1 MPSKLKKRRAKRNS
15 AKIFIEFLSYVE
27 DYINENTLLGEK
39 VKILY
44 LQKPQ
49 PNILGLESRGVVKIG
64 DRQYILEV
72 WLNSETQQIT
82 ISSRAFLF
90 ALDIKD
96 AKKYLKLREN
106 FK

>member
-1 MPSKLKKRRAKRNS
+1 MKKAKVRKNL

-49 PNILGLESRGVVKIG
+49 LNILGLESRGVVKIG

>member
-1 MPSKLKKRRAKRNS
+1 MPAKLKRRNS
-15 AKIFIEFLSYVE
+15 AKIFLEFLKHVE
-27 DYINENTLLGEK
+27 DYINENILLGEK

-49 PNILGLESRGVVKIG
+49 PNILGLDSRGVVKIG

-72 WLNSETQQIT
+72 WLNSKTWQIT
-82 ISSRAFLF
+82 ISSRAFVF
-90 ALDIKD
+90 GLDIKD
-96 AKKYLKLREN
+96 AKKYVKLREN

>member
-1 MPSKLKKRRAKRNS
+1 MRKTKVKRSS
-15 AKIFIEFLSYVE
+15 AKIFIEFLKHVE
-27 DYINENTLLGEK
+27 DYINENRLLGEK

-49 PNILGLESRGVVKIG
+49 LNILGLESRGVVKIG

-82 ISSRAFLF
+82 ISSRAFVF
-90 ALDIKD
+90 SLDIKD

>member
-1 MPSKLKKRRAKRNS
+1 MQSKLKKRKVNKELV
-15 AKIFIEFLSYVE
+15 KIFLEFLKYVE
-27 DYINENTLLGEK
+27 DYINENILLGEK

-49 PNILGLESRGVVKIG
+49 PNILGLGSRGVVKIG

-82 ISSRAFLF
+82 ISSRAFVF
-90 ALDIKD
+90 NLDIKD
-96 AKKYLKLREN
+96 AKRYLKSREN

>member
-1 MPSKLKKRRAKRNS
+1 MQSKLKRKNS
-15 AKIFIEFLSYVE
+15 AKIFLEFLKHVE

-39 VKILY
+39 VEILY

-82 ISSRAFLF
+82 ISSRAFVF
-90 ALDIKD
+90 GLDIKD
-96 AKKYLKLREN
+96 AKRYLKSREN